1 MPIIVLKAHLNEF
14 DEDKLIGIVCGIGS
28 LLNVLGSC
36 FPWRTRLLSLA
47 SRARQAPGGAV
58 QPTIRTTATMSRK
71 LPRARPTS
79 GQNPVKRNMV
89 GKGTISVNWQMK
101 VDEDIDKDSWE
112 WETGDVEKR
121 RQYLVKEN
129 VLPLTLEDW

>member
-1 MPIIVLKAHLNEF
+1 
-14 DEDKLIGIVCGIGS
+14 
-28 LLNVLGSC
+28 
-36 FPWRTRLLSLA
+36 
-47 SRARQAPGGAV
+47 
-58 QPTIRTTATMSRK
+58 
-71 LPRARPTS
+71 
-79 GQNPVKRNMV
+79 MV